1 MLYSILETS
10 DVLYG
15 KAPTIVA
22 FVRGL
27 NVANPIV
34 AKLFTRYPDRFFEV
48 AEEDEDEVGGLPYA
62 TIYTVDASYTF

>member
-10 DVLYG
+10 DVPYG

-34 AKLFTRYPDRFFEV
+34 DELFTRYPDRYFEV
-48 AEEDEDEVGGLPYA
+48 IEDDEAEVEGLPFA
-62 TIYTVDASYTF
+62 TVYKVDAPFEF